1 MGVLGAAPRVPS
13 LGGMDPTQPNPHAL
27 ENFQA
32 WQLARTL
39 AVRAYRVTQQSAFK
53 DHPWLAQ
60 SIRDT
65 ALDAPGNLA
74 RGHEAPRGR
83 FEREFHYELAKSEC
97 ARLQTLLAI
106 ASDLG
111 LLKSDDGLAL
121 HEGCEGT
128 RRIIAALLK
137 ASYRR
142 QGMEEAE
149 DEGPAAPKVRPSG
162 SPGPSRRPPASGGG
176 SRGGDPWDTRS

>member
-1 MGVLGAAPRVPS
+1 
-13 LGGMDPTQPNPHAL
+13 MDSPEKNPHRL
-27 ENFQA
+27 ENFQS
-32 WQLARTL
+32 WQLARSL
-39 AVRAYRVTQQSAFK
+39 AVRAYRATQQPAFK
-53 DHPWLAQ
+53 EHAWLGQA
-60 SIRDT
+60 IRDC

-111 LLKSDDGLAL
+111 LLNGADGAAL

-137 ASYRR
+137 ASYRKS
-142 QGMEEAE
+142 GLAE
-149 DEGPAAPKVRPSG
+149 DDDEPGIKPSG
-162 SPGPSRRPPASGGG
+162 SPGPSRRPPSSGEG
-176 SRGGDPWDTRS
+176 SRGAGPWGSRS